1 MTEDNTISNRD
12 KSQPPAGKSV
22 GNSADQSIG
31 KHEASSNSKGR
42 KYADTAYRAQVW
54 KTQPANLPHKMSGM
68 TALPFNDYRQVVPDF
83 FHRDMH
89 EIIHAAPP
97 TKEEQQRVPF
107 RFNTKKIRSAT
118 STRQFVD
125 VFCTLG
131 GYLLLIGSGIVLL
144 SSLVFITFILND
156 SRPDLIEAMIEI
168 AVASVI
174 AMGIS
179 VLMIL
184 LTKLP
189 YSIGKHLFG
198 EIVPELELNRQT
210 GMVTKWRYVPILGT
224 KRKPIVK
231 PFSEFVPYLHQ
242 MVTPTGTG
250 AGWRI
255 ILMHKDSRK
264 LSFGSYGLANL
275 TSRGDALAFWDFL
288 QRYMDVEQ
296 PVPDIPMLEAS
307 RQSDPTTRDHDQK
320 MARPERFWRDMT
332 AEQMNNKA
340 HEMYL
345 YVSKLASG
353 NDLPSYQYNYREF
366 EFFNVRR
373 SKRNK

>member
-1 MTEDNTISNRD
+1 MTDDNTISSHD
-12 KSQPPAGKSV
+12 KSQPPAGKSA
-22 GNSADQSIG
+22 GNSTDQSIG
-31 KHEASSNSKGR
+31 KHEASSDSAES
-42 KYADTAYRAQVW
+42 KYADTAYRAQIW
-54 KTQPANLPHKMSGM
+54 KTQPLNTPHKMSGM
-68 TALPFNDYRQVVPDF
+68 TSLPFDDYRQVVPDF
-83 FHRDMH
+83 FHRNMH
-89 EIIHAAPP
+89 EIIHAVPS
-97 TKEEQQRVPF
+97 TKEEQQRIPF
-107 RFNTKKIRSAT
+107 RFDTKQIRSAT

-125 VFCTLG
+125 VFFTFG
-131 GYLLLIGSGIVLL
+131 GYMLLITSAGSLL
-144 SSLVFITFILND
+144 TCLFLFFYTLND
-156 SRPDLIEAMIEI
+156 NRPDLTGGLIEMGI
-168 AVASVI
+168 VSVI

-250 AGWRI
+250 AGWRV

-296 PVPDIPMLEAS
+296 PVPDIPMLESS